1 MAYRKIVDSTQQA
14 WDVWEVVP
22 SRVREITGEP
32 GSAVSRKL
40 VVPAELQAGWL
51 AFQSEKERRRIAPVP
66 RDWAELPDDALLD
79 LLVKAPVIAPQ
90 RTPRAAS

>member
-22 SRVREITGEP
+22 SLVREITDEP
-32 GSAVSRKL
+32 DAAPRRKI
-40 VVPAELQAGWL
+40 VVPAELQGGWL

-79 LLVKAPVIAPQ
+79 LLGNAPVVAPQ
-90 RTPRAAS
+90 RTR

>member
-22 SRVREITGEP
+22 SSVREITEEP
-32 GSAVSRKL
+32 GSTASRKI
-40 VVPAELQAGWL
+40 VVPAELQDGWL

-66 RDWAELPDDALLD
+66 RDWAEMPDEALLD
-79 LLVKAPVIAPQ
+79 LLVNAPVIAPQ
-90 RTPRAAS
+90 RTR